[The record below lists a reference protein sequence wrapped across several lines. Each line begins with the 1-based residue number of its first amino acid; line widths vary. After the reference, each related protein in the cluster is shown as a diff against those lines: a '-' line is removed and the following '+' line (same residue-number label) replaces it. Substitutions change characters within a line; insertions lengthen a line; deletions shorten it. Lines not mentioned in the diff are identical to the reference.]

1 MSLINDK
8 CNFHVLGF
16 ITIQEWK
23 GLCLHEHMNNTTWTE
38 TTVMGTRWDSNRQK
52 LSVIKYASFL
62 SPPQKQQQ
70 QHNNKKL
77 TPLHLRNRN
86 SISSTIT

>member
-38 TTVMGTRWDSNRQK
+38 TTVMGTR
-52 LSVIKYASFL
+52 
-62 SPPQKQQQ
+62 
-70 QHNNKKL
+70 
-77 TPLHLRNRN
+77 
-86 SISSTIT
+86 